1 MVPWSLAVVL
11 LAAVVG
17 MGVAVLVWLHR
28 DRPGAGPLAAFVVA
42 ASLWAV
48 AHGLELA
55 VPDVVL
61 MERLLQTQLTLSVV
75 VPVAWL
81 VTVVEYTG
89 HPYWLTRKRVALLL
103 VEPAVFVTLVW
114 SNGAHRLVFRSLGVA
129 AAAGT
134 STLVPVWGLARWGHL
149 AYMLVLI
156 LAGGVLLIRTMLR
169 TNDRFQG
176 QVLALLVAIT
186 VPTVGHAIHAFD
198 LVPARFDPTSLGYVV
213 SGVVLSGA
221 LLRGQLL
228 DVAPVTRDL
237 GREAVFAEM
246 DDAVIIVDGAG
257 RIVDVNAA
265 ATVFFSAPP
274 DALSG
279 RALADE
285 LPDLAATVPDAGER
299 AQTDTRLER
308 DGAVRY
314 YDVRITPLYRSYGVV
329 SGHLVSLRDV
339 TDRRQREQR
348 IDVLNRLLRHDI
360 RNEMNVVRGN
370 ADLLADSVDPAQRDR
385 IDRIVRTVDDIV
397 DRSNKIGRVSEAL
410 ESERARPLRLPEL
423 LAAVVTEA
431 RERHPVADIAL
442 SCPEVCWVEGSP
454 ALTLAFEELLD
465 NAVEHSSTGNQNA
478 KRSDD
483 AVEHSSTGPASQARQ
498 DAVEHGDPP
507 VTVDIEVTVRDDGV
521 VVRVSDD
528 GPGIAAHERAV
539 ILAGEETPLQHGS
552 GVGLWLVKW
561 VVRNV
566 GGTLSFAD
574 GPGTTVEIELPAAR
588 PPATAER
595 HSDGLQTDDS
605 PMTDPKTDDS
615 STDDSPTDDP
625 PAA

>member
-1 MVPWSLAVVL
+1 MVVSPLSVVL

-17 MGVAVLVWLHR
+17 MGVAALVWLHR
-28 DRPGAGPLAAFVVA
+28 DRPGAGPLATFVIA

-55 VPDVVL
+55 VPGVVL
-61 MERLLQTQLTLSVV
+61 MERLVQIQLTLSVV
-75 VPVAWL
+75 IPVAWL
-81 VTVVEYTG
+81 VTVLEYAG
-89 HPYWLTRKRVALLL
+89 HPHWLSRKRVALLL

-114 SNGAHRLVFRSLGVA
+114 SNGAHRLVFRSVEVTTTA
-129 AAAGT
+129 ET

-169 TNDRFQG
+169 TSDRFQG

-186 VPTVGHAIHAFD
+186 VPTVAHSVQAFD
-198 LVPARFDPTSLGYVV
+198 LFPAAFDPTSIGYLV

-246 DDAVIIVDGAG
+246 DDAVIIVDGSG
-257 RIVDVNAA
+257 RIVDINAA
-265 ATVFFSAPP
+265 ATVFFSASPTE
-274 DALSG
+274 LSG
-279 RALADE
+279 RALAAE
-285 LPDLAATVPDAGER
+285 LPDLAETVPDAGER
-299 AQTDTRLER
+299 AKTETRLER
-308 DGAVRY
+308 DGATRY

-329 SGHLVSLRDV
+329 SGHLISLRDV
-339 TDRRQREQR
+339 TNRRQREQR

-370 ADLLADSVDPAQRDR
+370 ADLLTDSVDPTERDR
-385 IDRIVRTVDDIV
+385 IDRIVRTVDGIV

-410 ESERARPLRLPEL
+410 ESERARPVRLPEL
-423 LAAVVTEA
+423 LATVVREA
-431 RERHPVADIAL
+431 RDRHPEADIGL
-442 SCPEVCWVEGSP
+442 SCPESCWVDGSP

-465 NAVEHSSTGNQNA
+465 NAVEHSSTGNRNA
-478 KRSDD
+478 ARSDD
-483 AVEHSSTGPASQARQ
+483 AVEHSSTSPASRARQ
-498 DAVEHGDPP
+498 DAVQHAA
-507 VTVDIEVTVRDDGV
+507 VTVSVDIEVTVRDDSV

-528 GPGIAAHERAV
+528 GPGIADHERAV

-566 GGTLSFAD
+566 GGTLSFVD
-574 GPGTTVEIELPAAR
+574 GPGTTVEIELPAATR
-588 PPATAER
+588 PVTADHRAEKP
-595 HSDGLQTDDS
+595 QTDDS
-605 PMTDPKTDDS
+605 WADG
-615 STDDSPTDDP
+615 P

>member
-1 MVPWSLAVVL
+1 MVSASLAVVL

-17 MGVAVLVWLHR
+17 MGVAALVWLHR

-55 VPDVVL
+55 VPGVVL
-61 MERLLQTQLTLSVV
+61 MERLLQIQLTLSVV
-75 VPVAWL
+75 IPVAWL
-81 VTVVEYTG
+81 VTVLEYTG
-89 HPYWLTRKRVALLL
+89 HPHWLTRRRVALLL

-114 SNGAHRLVFRSLGVA
+114 SNAAHRLVWRGGSVVTSA
-129 AAAGT
+129 ET
-134 STLVPVWGLARWGHL
+134 STLVPVWGLTRWGHL

-156 LAGGVLLIRTMLR
+156 LAGGALLIRTMLR
-169 TNDRFQG
+169 TTDRFQG
-176 QVLALLVAIT
+176 QVLALLAAIT
-186 VPTVGHAIHAFD
+186 VPTVGHSVHALD

-237 GREAVFAEM
+237 GQEAVFTEM
-246 DDAVIIVDGAG
+246 DDAVVIVDEAG
-257 RIVDVNAA
+257 RIVDVNDA
-265 ATVFFSAPP
+265 ATALFSADPA
-274 DALSG
+274 ALSG
-279 RALADE
+279 RELAAE
-285 LPDLAATVPDAGER
+285 LPDLAETVPEAGER
-299 AQTDTRLER
+299 AQTETRLEH

-370 ADLLADSVDPAQRDR
+370 ADLLADSVDPAERDR
-385 IDRIVRTVDDIV
+385 IDRIVRTVDGIV

-410 ESERARPLRLPEL
+410 ERERAEPVRLPEL
-423 LAAVVTEA
+423 LGTVVAEA
-431 RERHPVADIAL
+431 RNRYPRADVTL
-442 SCPEVCWVEGSP
+442 DCPDACWVDGSP
-454 ALTLAFEELLD
+454 ALSLAFEELLD
-465 NAVEHSSTGNQNA
+465 NAVEHSDGAPN
-478 KRSDD
+478 
-483 AVEHSSTGPASQARQ
+483 
-498 DAVEHGDPP
+498 
-507 VTVDIEVTVRDDGV
+507 VDIAVSVRNEGV

-528 GPGIAAHERAV
+528 GPGIADHERDV

-566 GGTLSFAD
+566 GGTLSFVD
-574 GPGTTVEIELPAAR
+574 GPGTTVEIELPAATGPSTVDDR
-588 PPATAER
+588 SAGEPPRDGSTATD
-595 HSDGLQTDDS
+595 SVTDDS
-605 PMTDPKTDDS
+605 AADG
-615 STDDSPTDDP
+615 SPTV
-625 PAA
+625 

>member
-1 MVPWSLAVVL
+1 MVSAPLAAVL

-48 AHGLELA
+48 ARGLELA
-55 VPDVVL
+55 VPGVVL

-75 VPVAWL
+75 IPVAWL
-81 VTVVEYTG
+81 VTVLEYTG
-89 HPYWLTRKRVALLL
+89 HPHWLTRKRVALLL
-103 VEPAVFVTLVW
+103 LEPAVFVTLVW
-114 SNGAHRLVFRSLGVA
+114 SNGAHRFVWRDATVVTA
-129 AAAGT
+129 AET
-134 STLVPVWGLARWGHL
+134 STLIPVWGLARWGHL

-169 TNDRFQG
+169 TSDRFQG

-186 VPTVGHAIHAFD
+186 VPTVAHSIQAFD
-198 LVPARFDPTSLGYVV
+198 LVPARFAPTSLGYVV

-237 GREAVFAEM
+237 GREAMFAEI
-246 DDAVIIVDGAG
+246 DDAVIIVDGSG

-265 ATVFFSAPP
+265 ATAFFSESPA
-274 DALSG
+274 ALSG
-279 RALADE
+279 RELADE
-285 LPDLAATVPDAGER
+285 LPELAETVPEEGER
-299 AQTDTRLER
+299 ARTETRLEHG
-308 DGAVRY
+308 GAVRY

-348 IDVLNRLLRHDI
+348 IDVLNRLLRHNI

-370 ADLLADSVDPAQRDR
+370 ADLLADSVDPAERER
-385 IDRIVRTVDDIV
+385 ADRIVRTVDSIV

-410 ESERARPLRLPEL
+410 ESGSAEPIRLPGL
-423 LAAVVTEA
+423 LETVVAEA
-431 RERHPVADIAL
+431 RDRYPRADISL
-442 SCPEVCWVEGSP
+442 DCPETCWVEGSP
-454 ALTLAFEELLD
+454 ALSLAFEELVD
-465 NAVEHSSTGNQNA
+465 NAVEHSEGAPS
-478 KRSDD
+478 
-483 AVEHSSTGPASQARQ
+483 
-498 DAVEHGDPP
+498 
-507 VTVDIEVTVRDDGV
+507 VDITVSVRDEGV

-528 GPGIAAHERAV
+528 GPGIADHERAV

-561 VVRNV
+561 LVRNV
-566 GGTLSFAD
+566 GGTLSFVD
-574 GPGTTVEIELPAAR
+574 GPGTTVEIELP
-588 PPATAER
+588 PATAADR
-595 HSDGLQTDDS
+595 SAVDDAPPDDS
-605 PMTDPKTDDS
+605 TADGP
-615 STDDSPTDDP
+615 ST
-625 PAA
+625 A

>member
-1 MVPWSLAVVL
+1 MFPSPLSVVL

-28 DRPGAGPLAAFVVA
+28 DRPGAGPLATFVIA

-55 VPDVVL
+55 VPGVAL
-61 MERLLQTQLTLSVV
+61 MERLLQTQLTLSVII
-75 VPVAWL
+75 PVAWL
-81 VTVVEYTG
+81 VTVLEYTG
-89 HPYWLTRKRVALLL
+89 HPHWLTRRRVALLL

-114 SNGAHRLVFRSLGVA
+114 SNGAHGLVWRSATVA
-129 AAAGT
+129 TSVET
-134 STLVPVWGLARWGHL
+134 STLAPVWGLARWGHL

-156 LAGGVLLIRTMLR
+156 LAGGVLLIRMMLR
-169 TNDRFQG
+169 TTDRFQG

-186 VPTVGHAIHAFD
+186 IPTVGHSVHAFD
-198 LVPARFDPTSLGYVV
+198 LVPAQFDPTSLGYVI

-228 DVAPVTRDL
+228 DVAPVTREL

-257 RIVDVNAA
+257 RLVDINAA
-265 ATVFFSAPP
+265 ATTFFTGSPR
-274 DALSG
+274 DISG
-279 RALADE
+279 RELAAE
-285 LPDLAATVPDAGER
+285 LPDLAATVPEAGER
-299 AQTDTRLER
+299 AQTETRLER

-329 SGHLVSLRDV
+329 SGHLISLRDV
-339 TDRRQREQR
+339 TRRRQRGQR
-348 IDVLNRLLRHDI
+348 IDVLNRLLRHNI

-370 ADLLADSVDPAQRDR
+370 ADLLSDSVDPEERGR

-410 ESERARPLRLPEL
+410 ESERARPIRLPQL
-423 LAAVVTEA
+423 LETVVEEA
-431 RERHPVADIAL
+431 RARHPDADIAL
-442 SCPEVCWVEGSP
+442 TCPEECLVEGAPS
-454 ALTLAFEELLD
+454 LTLAVEELVD
-465 NAVEHSSTGNQNA
+465 NAVEHSERA
-478 KRSDD
+478 
-483 AVEHSSTGPASQARQ
+483 
-498 DAVEHGDPP
+498 P
-507 VTVDIEVTVRDDGV
+507 VVDITVTVRESGV

-528 GPGIAAHERAV
+528 GPGIAPHERTV

-566 GGTLSFAD
+566 GGTLSFAEGD
-574 GPGTTVEIELPAAR
+574 GTTVEIELPLASRTGSVSRTSAQQNLLSGS
-588 PPATAER
+588 E
-595 HSDGLQTDDS
+595 
-605 PMTDPKTDDS
+605 
-615 STDDSPTDDP
+615 
-625 PAA
+625 

>member
-1 MVPWSLAVVL
+1 MVPWPLAVVL

-17 MGVAVLVWLHR
+17 MGVAALVWLHR
-28 DRPGAGPLAAFVVA
+28 DRPGAGPLAAFVIA

-55 VPDVVL
+55 VPGVVL
-61 MERLLQTQLTLSVV
+61 MERLVQIQLTLSVV

-81 VTVVEYTG
+81 VTVLEYTG
-89 HPYWLTRKRVALLL
+89 HPGWLTRKRVALLL
-103 VEPAVFVTLVW
+103 AEPAAFVTLVW
-114 SNGAHRLVFRSLGVA
+114 SNGAHQLVWRGATVA
-129 AAAGT
+129 TGAET

-156 LAGGVLLIRTMLR
+156 LAGGVLLIRKMLR

-186 VPTVGHAIHAFD
+186 VPTVGHSAHAFD
-198 LVPARFDPTSLGYVV
+198 LAPAPFDPTSLGYVV

-221 LLRGQLL
+221 MLRGQLL

-246 DDAVIIVDGAG
+246 DDAVVIVDGAG
-257 RIVDVNAA
+257 RIVDINAA
-265 ATVFFSAPP
+265 ATVFFSADP
-274 DALSG
+274 AELTG
-279 RALADE
+279 RELASE
-285 LPDLAATVPDAGER
+285 LPDLAATVPDEGER
-299 AQTDTRLER
+299 TQAETRLER

-339 TDRRQREQR
+339 TNRRQREQR
-348 IDVLNRLLRHDI
+348 IDVLNRLLRHNI

-370 ADLLADSVDPAQRDR
+370 ADLLSDSVDPDERDR

-410 ESERARPLRLPEL
+410 ESERARPVRLPDL
-423 LAAVVTEA
+423 LDTVVTAA
-431 RERHPVADIAL
+431 RERHPGADISL
-442 SCPEVCWVEGSP
+442 DCPDVCWVEGSP
-454 ALTLAFEELLD
+454 ALTLAFEELLS
-465 NAVEHSSTGNQNA
+465 NAVEHGG
-478 KRSDD
+478 
-483 AVEHSSTGPASQARQ
+483 VGP
-498 DAVEHGDPP
+498 
-507 VTVDIEVTVRDDGV
+507 TVDVTVRSTAGSIEV
-521 VVRVSDD
+521 LVSDD
-528 GPGIAAHERAV
+528 GPGIADHERAV
-539 ILAGEETPLQHGS
+539 ILSGEETPLQHGS

-566 GGTLSFAD
+566 GGTLSFVD
-574 GPGTTVEIELPAAR
+574 GQGTTVRIELPGAT
-588 PPATAER
+588 PPATESA
-595 HSDGLQTDDS
+595 SDS
-605 PMTDPKTDDS
+605 PADDQS
-615 STDDSPTDDP
+615 PGDSSPTDRAVDEQSADDQSTDGP

>member
-1 MVPWSLAVVL
+1 MQMLSSPLSVVL

-28 DRPGAGPLAAFVVA
+28 DRPGAGPLATFVIA

-55 VPDVVL
+55 VPGVAL
-61 MERLLQTQLTLSVV
+61 MERLLQTQLTLSVII
-75 VPVAWL
+75 PVAWL
-81 VTVVEYTG
+81 VTVLEYTG
-89 HPYWLTRKRVALLL
+89 HPHWLTRRRVALLL

-114 SNGAHRLVFRSLGVA
+114 SNGAHGLVWRSATVA
-129 AAAGT
+129 SSVET
-134 STLVPVWGLARWGHL
+134 STLAPVWGLARWGHL

-156 LAGGVLLIRTMLR
+156 LAGGVLLIRMMLR
-169 TNDRFQG
+169 TTDRFQG

-186 VPTVGHAIHAFD
+186 IPTVGHSVHAFD
-198 LVPARFDPTSLGYVV
+198 LVPAQFDPTSLGYVI

-228 DVAPVTRDL
+228 DVAPVTREL

-246 DDAVIIVDGAG
+246 DDAVIIVDGSG
-257 RIVDVNAA
+257 RLVDINAA
-265 ATVFFSAPP
+265 ATTFFTGSLR
-274 DALSG
+274 DITG
-279 RALADE
+279 RELAAE
-285 LPDLAATVPDAGER
+285 LPDLAATVPEAGER
-299 AQTDTRLER
+299 AQTETRLER

-329 SGHLVSLRDV
+329 SGHLISLRDV
-339 TDRRQREQR
+339 TRRRQRGQR
-348 IDVLNRLLRHDI
+348 IDVLNRLLRHNI

-370 ADLLADSVDPAQRDR
+370 ANLLSDSVDPEERGR

-410 ESERARPLRLPEL
+410 ESERARPIRLPQL
-423 LAAVVTEA
+423 LETVVEEA
-431 RERHPVADIAL
+431 RARHPDADIGL
-442 SCPEVCWVEGSP
+442 TCPEECLVEGAPS
-454 ALTLAFEELLD
+454 LTLAVEELVD
-465 NAVEHSSTGNQNA
+465 NAVEHSERA
-478 KRSDD
+478 
-483 AVEHSSTGPASQARQ
+483 
-498 DAVEHGDPP
+498 P
-507 VTVDIEVTVRDDGV
+507 VVDITVTVRESGV

-528 GPGIAAHERAV
+528 GPGIAPHERTV

-566 GGTLSFAD
+566 GGTLSFAEGD
-574 GPGTTVEIELPAAR
+574 GTTVEIELPLASRTGSVSRTSAQQNLLSG
-588 PPATAER
+588 PE
-595 HSDGLQTDDS
+595 
-605 PMTDPKTDDS
+605 
-615 STDDSPTDDP
+615 
-625 PAA
+625 

>member
-1 MVPWSLAVVL
+1 MVSTPLAVVL

-17 MGVAVLVWLHR
+17 MGVAGLVWLHR
-28 DRPGAGPLAAFVVA
+28 DRPGAGPLAAFVIS

-55 VPDVVL
+55 APGVVL
-61 MERLLQTQLTLSVV
+61 MERLVQMQLTLSVV

-81 VTVVEYTG
+81 VTVLEYTG
-89 HPYWLTRKRVALLL
+89 HPDWLTRKRVALLL
-103 VEPAVFVTLVW
+103 IEPAVFVTLVW
-114 SNGAHRLVFRSLGVA
+114 SNGTHRLVFQSVTVA
-129 AAAGT
+129 TTAET

-169 TNDRFQG
+169 TTDRFQG

-186 VPTVGHAIHAFD
+186 VPTVGHSIHAFD
-198 LVPARFDPTSLGYVV
+198 LVHASFDPTSLGYVV

-246 DDAVIIVDGAG
+246 DDAVVIVDGSG

-265 ATVFFSAPP
+265 ATVFFSAGP
-274 DALSG
+274 AELSG
-279 RALADE
+279 RELASE
-285 LPDLAATVPDAGER
+285 LPDLAATVPDAGKR
-299 AQTDTRLER
+299 AQTETRLER

-329 SGHLVSLRDV
+329 SGHLISLRDV
-339 TDRRQREQR
+339 TNRRQREQR
-348 IDVLNRLLRHDI
+348 IDVLNRLLRHNI

-370 ADLLADSVDPAQRDR
+370 ADLLTDSVDPAERDR
-385 IDRIVRTVDDIV
+385 IDRIVRTVDSIV

-410 ESERARPLRLPEL
+410 ESERARPVRLPEL
-423 LAAVVTEA
+423 LETVVADA
-431 RERHPVADIAL
+431 RERYPGADIGL
-442 SCPEVCWVEGSP
+442 SCPEACWVDGSP

-465 NAVEHSSTGNQNA
+465 NAVEHSSTN
-478 KRSDD
+478 
-483 AVEHSSTGPASQARQ
+483 PASQARQ
-498 DAVEHGDPP
+498 DAVQHVAPAVSVDID
-507 VTVDIEVTVRDDGV
+507 VTVGDDNV

-528 GPGIAAHERAV
+528 GPGIADHERAV

-566 GGTLSFAD
+566 GGTLSFVD
-574 GPGTTVEIELPAAR
+574 GPGTTVEIELPAAAR
-588 PPATAER
+588 PPTADRQTDRQNADE
-595 HSDGLQTDDS
+595 SPTDDS
-605 PMTDPKTDDS
+605 PAS
-615 STDDSPTDDP
+615 
-625 PAA
+625 